1 LSAPAAPPQ
10 APAPAAPPP
19 QAPAP
24 APPAIDA
31 LHPLPPGT
39 LLSCYVN
46 CHVIGP
52 A

>member
-1 LSAPAAPPQ
+1 V
-10 APAPAAPPP
+10 
-19 QAPAP
+19 
-24 APPAIDA
+24 DA

-39 LLSCYVN
+39 LLSCYIS